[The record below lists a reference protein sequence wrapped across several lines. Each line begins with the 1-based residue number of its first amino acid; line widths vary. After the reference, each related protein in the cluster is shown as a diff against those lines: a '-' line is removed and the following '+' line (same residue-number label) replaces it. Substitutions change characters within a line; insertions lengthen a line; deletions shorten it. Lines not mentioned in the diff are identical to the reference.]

1 MIGNKVIELIIE
13 FIKAIQSE
21 EKALISY
28 ENGIRYKICSPKYLL
43 GQIIRQYELTA
54 QQYYI
59 SENAE
64 FLWKNVSTENIWNYC
79 YRQYVKCENDI
90 PVLIREFTG
99 NANTPRKI
107 REVKRGDGF
116 IFRDVFHDE
125 HMIPISKII
134 EKLVSLSEPDCDNVK
149 NILDSI
155 YICRLLKNEDR
166 LLPVKYK
173 RPFDLQK
180 VISMYNYVGI
190 KINKRSE

>member
-1 MIGNKVIELIIE
+1 MTGNKVIGLIID

-28 ENGIRYKICSPKYLL
+28 ENGNKYKICSPKYLL
-43 GQIIRQYELTA
+43 GQIIRQYELTPR
-54 QQYYI
+54 QYYI

-64 FLWKNVSTENIWNYC
+64 FLWENVSTENIWNYY
-79 YRQYVKCENDI
+79 YRKYVKCENDV
-90 PVLIREFTG
+90 PVSIQEFTG

-107 REVKRGDGF
+107 REVKKGDGF

-134 EKLVSLSEPDCDNVK
+134 EKLVSLPEPSYDNVK
-149 NILDSI
+149 SILDSI
-155 YICRLLKNEDR
+155 YICRLLKSEDR
-166 LLPVKYK
+166 ILPIKYK

-180 VISMYNYVGI
+180 VISMYNSAGI
-190 KINKRSE
+190 KINKRR